1 MFVTSRRVRS
11 ACAASIVALFGFA
24 LGCGG
29 DDDTSSP
36 AAAPAAPAAEAPQ
49 AAAPPSPPSPAAK
62 VTSRELP
69 ESFPKDIPLYPGAQ
83 SEVSLGMPGG
93 PTLAAFTSS
102 DSPET
107 VLAFYVAELSSDGWT
122 IEDEGGGRAALKASK
137 ENRSI
142 NIRAGKKATGETNIS
157 ISAVTR

>member
-1 MFVTSRRVRS
+1 MFATSRCVRN
-11 ACAASIVALFGFA
+11 ACAASLVALLGLA

-29 DDDTSSP
+29 EEEAASP
-36 AAAPAAPAAEAPQ
+36 AAAPAAEAPE
-49 AAAPPSPPSPAAK
+49 AAAPPSPPPPAAK
-62 VTSRELP
+62 VTERELP

-107 VLAFYVAELSSDGWT
+107 VLAFYIAELSNDGWT
-122 IEDEGGGRAALKASK
+122 IEDEGGERAALKATK
-137 ENRSI
+137 KNRSL
-142 NIRAGKKATGETNIS
+142 NIRAGKKASGETTIS
-157 ISAVTR
+157 ISAITR